1 MVTSWVRLEVLSWK
15 CIGQSRQFWTFLVK
29 FVDAGTAE
37 ELLTAT
43 LRELDSVVTIVK
55 TWLSVPGRTDVA
67 KGFSSL
73 DCECEDMSKTWSWA
87 VILHKYI
94 RLTHHQFYSVNCC
107 FIESSLSLSGL
118 ISKMCTRLFLSRP
131 ALTVQVQC
139 CRFTYDTGQHH
150 KTMSCDGEPR
160 AATSTFT
167 QLLSSVTESD
177 IPARHPEELKA
188 Y

>member
-118 ISKMCTRLFLSRP
+118 ISKMCTRLFYPDLHSLSKFNVAALRTTQVNIIRLWVATGSPGRP
-131 ALTVQVQC
+131 PRPSHNSWVLWLSPIFQL
-139 CRFTYDTGQHH
+139 DTP
-150 KTMSCDGEPR
+150 KN
-160 AATSTFT
+160 
-167 QLLSSVTESD
+167 
-177 IPARHPEELKA
+177 
-188 Y
+188 